1 MREEGLERKVCELVK
16 IYGGRAYKFI
26 SPGSPG
32 VPDRL
37 CVFPGGK
44 IIFVE
49 LKRPGR
55 ENGLSAQQKKCISWL
70 KSRDCTVWVIN
81 DYADFQRRLIQSYEV
96 QPF

>member
-16 IYGGRAYKFI
+16 SYGGRAYKFI

-37 CVFPGGK
+37 CVLPGGK

-55 ENGLSAQQKKCISWL
+55 ENGLSIQQKKCISWL
-70 KSRDCTVWVIN
+70 KGRSCRVWVIN
-81 DYADFQRRLIQSYEV
+81 DYEDFRRRLAQLYEV
-96 QPF
+96 